1 MKGFFGHI
9 KNIAFLLA
17 GMAVVEGMYLVPRV
31 ISWCIEVHLAGQDLL
46 RLPSCLLPGVC
57 CLGFL
62 RDYKLRGL
70 LPQTS

>member
-1 MKGFFGHI
+1 MKGFFGHT
-9 KNIAFLLA
+9 KNIAFLVA
-17 GMAVVEGMYLVPRV
+17 GMAVEGMYLVPRCNFMV
-31 ISWCIEVHLAGQDLL
+31 YCVHLAGQNLM